1 MMDPKPVL
9 TCFTSF
15 VQTKT
20 TYFEGLFDF
29 SCLNQDVPLLS
40 FFLGDAQGIKAAQ
53 NDSKIISEHA
63 FSAPKVV
70 RNLFF
75 FGGGVVCCF
84 GPVVGQCLFLL
95 GHHAVQHNTRAC
107 WFSGNVLR
115 ESGFGPSSPRHGFFL
130 IYSPH
135 NGLCGGG
142 TAPRP
147 PPPPSTTPH
156 RVIGVYT

>member
-1 MMDPKPVL
+1 MAPMEPMRHTGDMMDPKPVL

-75 FGGGVVCCF
+75 LGGVSFVALDLLWANVCSC
-84 GPVVGQCLFLL
+84 
-95 GHHAVQHNTRAC
+95 
-107 WFSGNVLR
+107 
-115 ESGFGPSSPRHGFFL
+115 
-130 IYSPH
+130 
-135 NGLCGGG
+135 
-142 TAPRP
+142 
-147 PPPPSTTPH
+147 
-156 RVIGVYT
+156 